1 VRVDLIQVFVRE
13 QEEQCEDCMQQ
24 QRRQL
29 ELRTTSFILENR
41 QSPQMA
47 DAEDEKNAAAAADDL
62 EIFILSGQSNMS
74 GRGGLQSKRG
84 ADGHMHKVWDG
95 IVPQECDAEPGS
107 ILRLTATLEW
117 EEAHEPLHHDI
128 DTGKP
133 TGVGPGLVFAASLLR
148 SHDSVAK
155 SEEKQPRKKPAI
167 GLVPCAVGG
176 TTMSEWKKGGFLY
189 DRMIQ
194 RTKVAIEKG
203 GTLKALLWY
212 QGESDTTSKASGASF
227 GSKLATFLQDVRT
240 DLQSPDFPIIQ
251 VGIQWGHHPQPAIL
265 EEVRQA
271 QIAAADPS
279 KHVYIVDALGL
290 PLQSDNLH
298 LTTEA
303 QTTLGLMLVEKYI
316 SVITESS

>member
-1 VRVDLIQVFVRE
+1 
-13 QEEQCEDCMQQ
+13 
-24 QRRQL
+24 
-29 ELRTTSFILENR
+29 
-41 QSPQMA
+41 
-47 DAEDEKNAAAAADDL
+47 
-62 EIFILSGQSNMS
+62 
-74 GRGGLQSKRG
+74 
-84 ADGHMHKVWDG
+84 
-95 IVPQECDAEPGS
+95 
-107 ILRLTATLEW
+107 
-117 EEAHEPLHHDI
+117 
-128 DTGKP
+128 
-133 TGVGPGLVFAASLLR
+133 
-148 SHDSVAK
+148 
-155 SEEKQPRKKPAI
+155 
-167 GLVPCAVGG
+167 
-176 TTMSEWKKGGFLY
+176 MSEWKKGRFLY

-251 VGIQWGHHPQPAIL
+251 VGIQWGDHPHPAIL

-271 QIAAADPS
+271 QRAAADPS

-303 QTTLGLMLVEKYI
+303 QTTLGLMLVEKYN
-316 SVITESS
+316 SVITEPL